1 MRPRTVVD
9 EIYEAGIN
17 KGLKIA
23 AYILLDV
30 AMLTEEEIAKEIA
43 DAIKKLP
50 KEKEIEALRD
60 EAKNVL
66 RRHIN

>member
-17 KGLKIA
+17 EGLKIA